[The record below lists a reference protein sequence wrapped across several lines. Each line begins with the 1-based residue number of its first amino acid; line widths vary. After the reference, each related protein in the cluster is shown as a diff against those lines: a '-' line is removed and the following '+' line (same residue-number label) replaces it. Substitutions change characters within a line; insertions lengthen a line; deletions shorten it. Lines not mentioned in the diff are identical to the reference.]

1 MGCCYLDRKHRS
13 AQGAWYLGVIMEQW
27 TEKRTRRVDANLT
40 EFGAHLEPALHVEPG
55 ETFLV
60 ETQDNFFG
68 EIKTLSENRHS
79 W

>member
-1 MGCCYLDRKHRS
+1 
-13 AQGAWYLGVIMEQW
+13 MEQW

-68 EIKTLSENRHS
+68 EITDLSKDR
-79 W
+79 